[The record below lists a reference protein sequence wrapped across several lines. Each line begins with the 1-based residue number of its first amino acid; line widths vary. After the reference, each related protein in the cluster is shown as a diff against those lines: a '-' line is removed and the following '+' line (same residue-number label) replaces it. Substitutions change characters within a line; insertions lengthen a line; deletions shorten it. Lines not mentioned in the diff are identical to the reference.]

1 MILADFLPPPLIIT
15 DADISVNQT
24 FPNNY
29 NITDA
34 DIFVMQTSPPLVI
47 IDADISVKQTNSC
60 ANKL

>member
-1 MILADFLPPPLIIT
+1 MVEVNIDMRGKKWSLQTSPPPLIIT

-34 DIFVMQTSPPLVI
+34 DIFVM
-47 IDADISVKQTNSC
+47 
-60 ANKL
+60 